1 MYGANGDRRKY
12 QDASKNYG
20 RRQSD
25 YEQHYNRLR
34 QQRDNE
40 ANNHNHNQHTNY
52 HQNNTSYGSD
62 SYFGAQSSSTFQYSQ
77 YGESDYGDVLKDFKD
92 QNYGSMSN
100 DYSNQSQYDRS
111 QYNGTQYGNQSQY
124 DSDLYSGTQYGG
136 RQYSDQY
143 NTSKSYSEAN
153 YSYSETNYTNYGQQQ
168 NDYSQYKD
176 YYGTNEADNSSSF
189 TMQSNTQY
197 GDNEFEDNK
206 RFTQYG
212 GSDSSNLKSD
222 ISALQPGKSHPIR
235 NIVFRV
241 LLVAFLG
248 VVLGEACRTVFNEF
262 WNEHIFHKNMF
273 ILIVRM
279 LGIVVVM
286 FVSYLLHII
295 LHEFG
300 HLVGGTLSGYS
311 LISFRVFN
319 IIMVKEKNKMKIK
332 KYAVADTAGECVMM
346 PPEIKKGKYPYV
358 LFRVSGIAMNL
369 ITAIIAIIL
378 FLVVSPMGKY
388 PWNMWCVI
396 YAVVGI
402 ITSLYNGVPVI
413 IDGIPNDGYVLLHM
427 LESKEARLAVHSQ
440 LLIYAFLSKGGS
452 YSDVPYEQFCFNS
465 TGEIRNF
472 LVIRVKM
479 LEYKWHLE
487 HLDFVQ
493 AAKCLE
499 ATNQFFN
506 SLPRSQQYE
515 INSEKMFIE
524 ILCEKDEDIIS
535 KLYNSDVR
543 KYIEDSQDT
552 LTKNRI
558 LMAYNAGVKHDMREA
573 HKNYMQL
580 KSGAKSAPIK
590 GETELQLMLGEYV
603 YDQFCN
609 GQ

>member
-25 YEQHYNRLR
+25 YEQNYNKLR
-34 QQRDNE
+34 QQRDNA
-40 ANNHNHNQHTNY
+40 ANNHNHSQHTNY
-52 HQNNTSYGSD
+52 HQDNNSYKND
-62 SYFGAQSSSTFQYSQ
+62 SYFGAQNNANFQYSQ
-77 YGESDYGDVLKDFKD
+77 YGGNEYSDF
-92 QNYGSMSN
+92 
-100 DYSNQSQYDRS
+100 QSQYKDK
-111 QYNGTQYGNQSQY
+111 GY
-124 DSDLYSGTQYGG
+124 DNMSMNYRDDHTQYGG
-136 RQYSDQY
+136 GELYGSNQYDDSRYDYSRQYSI
-143 NTSKSYSEAN
+143 NNSYSEAN
-153 YSYSETNYTNYGQQQ
+153 YGYSDTDYTSYGQES
-168 NDYSQYKD
+168 NNYSQYKD
-176 YYGTNEADNSSSF
+176 YYASNSF
-189 TMQSNTQY
+189 TQQNHTTYGNDEYKNYSQYGKDAHDELFGDLENNKEKFSSVEQSNC
-197 GDNEFEDNK
+197 
-206 RFTQYG
+206 
-212 GSDSSNLKSD
+212 D
-222 ISALQPGKSHPIR
+222 ISALQPGKSHPVR

-241 LLVAFLG
+241 LLVGFLG
-248 VVLGEACRTVFNEF
+248 IVLGEACRTVFSEF
-262 WNEHIFHKNMF
+262 WSEHIYHSNLFV
-273 ILIVRM
+273 LIIRM
-279 LGIVVVM
+279 LGIVAIM
-286 FVSYLLHII
+286 FTSYMLHII

-319 IIMVKEKNKMKIK
+319 VILVKDKKKMKLK
-332 KYAVADTAGECVMM
+332 KYAVTDTAGECVMM

-358 LFRVSGIAMNL
+358 LFRASGIGMNL
-369 ITAIIAIIL
+369 ITSIIAIV
-378 FLVVSPMGKY
+378 LVLLVGPIGKY
-388 PWNMWCVI
+388 PWNMWALI
-396 YAVVGI
+396 YATVGF

-413 IDGIPNDGYVLLHM
+413 IEGIPNDGYVLLHM
-427 LESKEARLAVHSQ
+427 LESNEARLAVHSQ

-472 LVIRVKM
+472 LVIKVKM

-487 HLDFVQ
+487 HLDFTQ

-524 ILCEKDEDIIS
+524 ILCEHDEDIIG

-543 KYIEDSQDT
+543 KYIEDSQDV
-552 LTKNRI
+552 LNKNRI
-558 LMAYNAGVKHDMREA
+558 LMAYNAGVKKDMREA

-603 YDQFCN
+603 YDKFCN
-609 GQ
+609 EQK

>member
-40 ANNHNHNQHTNY
+40 ANNHNHNQHSSY
-52 HQNNTSYGSD
+52 HQNNISYGND
-62 SYFGAQSSSTFQYSQ
+62 SYFGAQSGSAFQYSQ
-77 YGESDYGDVLKDFKD
+77 YGEHNYGDVLKDYQD
-92 QNYGSMSN
+92 QNYGSMST
-100 DYSNQSQYDRS
+100 DYSSDSNQYNNQSQYDKS
-111 QYNGTQYGNQSQY
+111 Q
-124 DSDLYSGTQYGG
+124 YSGTQYGANEYSSQYDN
-136 RQYSDQY
+136 QYSNMYSGTQYGEDQY
-143 NTSKSYSEAN
+143 SNQYNAGKSYSEAN
-153 YSYSETNYTNYGQQQ
+153 YSYADTGYTSYGQQQ
-168 NDYSQYKD
+168 NNYSQY
-176 YYGTNEADNSSSF
+176 
-189 TMQSNTQY
+189 QSNTQY

-206 RFTQYG
+206 RFTQYDVG
-212 GSDSSNLKSD
+212 DSTNLKSD
-222 ISALQPGKSHPIR
+222 ISALHPGKSHPIR

-279 LGIVVVM
+279 LGVVVVM
-286 FVSYLLHII
+286 FASYLLHII

-369 ITAIIAIIL
+369 FTAIIAIIL
-378 FLVVSPMGKY
+378 LVVVNPIGKY

-402 ITSLYNGVPVI
+402 ITSLYNGIPVI
-413 IDGIPNDGYVLLHM
+413 IDGIPNDGYVMLHM

-472 LVIRVKM
+472 LVIKVKM

-558 LMAYNAGVKHDMREA
+558 LMAYNAGVKKDMREA

-580 KSGAKSAPIK
+580 KSGAKAAPIK

-603 YDQFCN
+603 YDKFCN

>member
-1 MYGANGDRRKY
+1 
-12 QDASKNYG
+12 
-20 RRQSD
+20 
-25 YEQHYNRLR
+25 
-34 QQRDNE
+34 
-40 ANNHNHNQHTNY
+40 
-52 HQNNTSYGSD
+52 
-62 SYFGAQSSSTFQYSQ
+62 
-77 YGESDYGDVLKDFKD
+77 
-92 QNYGSMSN
+92 
-100 DYSNQSQYDRS
+100 
-111 QYNGTQYGNQSQY
+111 
-124 DSDLYSGTQYGG
+124 
-136 RQYSDQY
+136 
-143 NTSKSYSEAN
+143 
-153 YSYSETNYTNYGQQQ
+153 
-168 NDYSQYKD
+168 
-176 YYGTNEADNSSSF
+176 
-189 TMQSNTQY
+189 
-197 GDNEFEDNK
+197 
-206 RFTQYG
+206 
-212 GSDSSNLKSD
+212 
-222 ISALQPGKSHPIR
+222 
-235 NIVFRV
+235 
-241 LLVAFLG
+241 
-248 VVLGEACRTVFNEF
+248 
-262 WNEHIFHKNMF
+262 
-273 ILIVRM
+273 
-279 LGIVVVM
+279 
-286 FVSYLLHII
+286 
-295 LHEFG
+295 
-300 HLVGGTLSGYS
+300 
-311 LISFRVFN
+311 
-319 IIMVKEKNKMKIK
+319 MVKEKNKMKIK

-358 LFRVSGIAMNL
+358 LFRISGIAMNL
-369 ITAIIAIIL
+369 ATAIIAIIL
-378 FLVVSPMGKY
+378 LLVVNPIGKY

-402 ITSLYNGVPVI
+402 ITSLYNGIPVI

-515 INSEKMFIE
+515 INSEKMFVE
-524 ILCEKDEDIIS
+524 ILCDKDDDIIS

-558 LMAYNAGVKHDMREA
+558 QMAYNAGIKQDMREA

-603 YDQFCN
+603 YDKFCN
-609 GQ
+609 KQ